1 MRVEEYTMEDSI
13 KDLAGMTVRSVKR
26 EGVKATAKKVY
37 SYIRYGKKRVEKR
50 GGLKWLY
57 ADVLFTNGCYLPSPS
72 RYRVAHQR
80 EQLLAKNIVT
90 SEIFY
95 TDLILDLV
103 KRYRMFIFY
112 RCPYTDMIGEFIELA
127 KKYHKHVLFDI
138 DDLLIDESYTKTIDH
153 IKTLSQSEQDLYYN
167 GIRLMQQT
175 LNLCE
180 GAITTTEAMADE
192 LKKFVPEVYINRNLA
207 SDRMVQLSEEAYEL
221 KQIAEP
227 HSTIDIGYFS
237 GNITHNQDFEM
248 ILPAIIK
255 LMENYANVRLCL
267 VGEITLPGELKQFEE
282 RVVIKKRV
290 NWEQLPELIASV
302 DINIAP
308 LVDTLFN
315 RAKSEN
321 KWVEAALVR
330 VPTVASD
337 MGAFARMIQDGKT
350 GILCENTEAAW
361 FVGMESLVKDINYR
375 KQIAQN
381 AYQYVIENCTT
392 IVKSAEFAEYIKR
405 WFTPN
410 IFMVLPQTQI
420 AGGVL
425 VALRHC
431 IFLMKNGYDVT
442 VLNEGNADTKELIS
456 FEGNSIPMLNKSEV
470 KIFGSIDTA
479 VGTLW
484 TTMDFVTTYGNIKNR
499 IYFVQNYETN
509 FYKAGEYFKVKAEQ
523 TYLPV
528 VNNVKFITIS
538 KWCENWLRDKYH
550 HESLYAP
557 NGIDVK
563 KFSPRKRMFESKIR
577 ILIEG
582 NSNDD
587 YKNVDE
593 SFQIVDRLDKDKFE
607 IWYMSYQGK
616 PKSKYYVD
624 KFLHQVPYEKVPD
637 VYRQCDILIKTSIL
651 ESFSYPPL
659 EMMATGGYVVVVPNG
674 GNIEY
679 LVDGENCMMYP
690 QGDIEKALQCIERLV
705 NDSALRDTLYQ
716 RGLETAKVRDWSTI
730 EEEIVRLYQ

>member
-1 MRVEEYTMEDSI
+1 MEDSI

-37 SYIRYGKKRVEKR
+37 SYIRYGKSRAERKFEQK

-57 ADVLFTNGCYLPSPS
+57 ADVLFINGCYLPHPS
-72 RYRVAHQR
+72 RYRIAHQR

-95 TDLILDLV
+95 TDLTLDLV
-103 KRYRMFIFY
+103 KRYRLFIFY
-112 RCPYTDMIGEFIELA
+112 RCPYTDMVGKFIDLA
-127 KKYHKHVLFDI
+127 KKYHKHVLFDM
-138 DDLLIDESYTKTIDH
+138 DDLLIDESYTRTIDY
-153 IKTLSQSEQDLYYN
+153 IKTLPQDEKDLYYN
-167 GIRLMQQT
+167 GIELMQRT
-175 LNLCE
+175 LKLCE
-180 GAITTTEAMADE
+180 GAITTTEAMAEE

-207 SDRMVQLSEEAYEL
+207 SDRMLQLSEEVYAAR
-221 KQIAEP
+221 QAGTP
-227 HSTIDIGYFS
+227 HNTVDIGYFS
-237 GNITHNQDFEM
+237 GNITHDQDFEM
-248 ILPAIIK
+248 VLPAIVR
-255 LMENYANVRLCL
+255 LMETYDNVRLCL
-267 VGEITLPGELKQFEE
+267 VGEITLPEELKQFRE
-282 RVVIKKRV
+282 RVVINKLV
-290 NWEQLPELIASV
+290 EWERLPELISTV

-330 VPTVASD
+330 VATVASNT
-337 MGAFARMIQDGKT
+337 GAFARMIKDGNT
-350 GILCENTEAAW
+350 GILCDNTAEAWYAAL
-361 FVGMESLVKDINYR
+361 ERLVTDREYR
-375 KQIAQN
+375 ISIAQN
-381 AYQYVIENCTT
+381 AYAYANGNCTT
-392 IVKSAEFAEYIKR
+392 VVKSAEFAEYIRK

-431 IFLMKNGYDVT
+431 VYLMKNGYDVT
-442 VLNEGNADTKELIS
+442 ILNEGSPDKQEKIT
-456 FEGNSIPMLNKSEV
+456 FDDYDIPMLNKSEV

-484 TTMDFVTTYGNIKNR
+484 TTMDFVMTYGNIKKR

-528 VNNVKFITIS
+528 ANVKFITIS

-550 HESLYAP
+550 HESTYAP
-557 NGIDVK
+557 NGIDIKQFYPK
-563 KFSPRKRMFESKIR
+563 KREFGSKIR

-582 NSNDD
+582 NSNDY

-593 SFQIVDRLDKDKFE
+593 SFRIVDRLDKEKYE

-616 PKSKYYVD
+616 PKTGYYVD
-624 KFLHQVPYEKVPD
+624 KFLHQVPYSKVPD
-637 VYRQCDILIKTSIL
+637 VYRECDILIKTSVL

-674 GNIEY
+674 GNVEY

-690 QGDIEKALQCIERLV
+690 QGDIDKALQCIERIV
-705 NDSALRDTLYQ
+705 KDSTLRDTLYQ
-716 RGLETAKVRDWSTI
+716 RGIETAKARDWSTI
-730 EEEIVRLYQ
+730 EREIVQLYQ

>member
-1 MRVEEYTMEDSI
+1 MRVEENTMENSI

-57 ADVLFTNGCYLPSPS
+57 ADVLFINGCYLPSPS

-207 SDRMVQLSEEAYEL
+207 SDRMVQLSEEAYEM

-282 RVVIKKRV
+282 RVVINKRV

-337 MGAFARMIQDGKT
+337 TGAFARMIQDGKT
-350 GILCENTEAAW
+350 GILCENTESAW

-392 IVKSAEFAEYIKR
+392 IVKSAEFAEYIKK

-563 KFSPRKRMFESKIR
+563 KFSPRKRMFDSKIR

-705 NDSALRDTLYQ
+705 NDSALRDNLYQ
-716 RGLETAKVRDWSTI
+716 RGLETAKARDWSTI

>member
-1 MRVEEYTMEDSI
+1 MEDSI
-13 KDLAGMTVRSVKR
+13 KDLAGMAVRSIKR
-26 EGVKATAKKVY
+26 EGMGSTAKKVY
-37 SYIRYGKKRVEKR
+37 SYLRYGKSRLEKRV

-57 ADVLFTNGCYLPSPS
+57 ADVLFINGCYLPHPS
-72 RYRVAHQR
+72 RYRVSHQR

-95 TDLILDLV
+95 TDLTLDLV
-103 KRYRMFIFY
+103 KRYRLFIFY
-112 RCPYTDMIGEFIELA
+112 RCPYTDTVGEFIKLA
-127 KKYHKHVLFDI
+127 RKYHKHVLFDM
-138 DDLLIDESYTKTIDH
+138 DDLLIDESYTRTIDY
-153 IKTLSQSEQDLYYN
+153 IKTLPQDEKDLYYN
-167 GIRLMQQT
+167 GIELMQKT
-175 LNLCE
+175 LKLCE
-180 GAITTTEAMADE
+180 GAITTTEAMAGE

-207 SDRMVQLSEEAYEL
+207 SDRMLQLSEEAYAAR
-221 KQIAEP
+221 QAGTP
-227 HSTIDIGYFS
+227 HDTVDIGYFS

-248 ILPAIIK
+248 VLPAIVR
-255 LMENYANVRLCL
+255 LMETYDNVRLCL
-267 VGEITLPGELKQFEE
+267 AGEITLPEELKQFRE
-282 RVVIKKRV
+282 RVVINKLV
-290 NWEQLPELIASV
+290 EWEKLPELISTA

-330 VPTVASD
+330 VATVASNT
-337 MGAFARMIQDGKT
+337 GAFERMIKDGVT
-350 GILCENTEAAW
+350 GILCDNTTEAWYAAL
-361 FVGMESLVKDINYR
+361 ERLVTDREYR
-375 KQIAQN
+375 TSIAQN
-381 AYQYVIENCTT
+381 AYAYANENCTT
-392 IVKSAEFAEYIKR
+392 VVKSAGFAEYIRK

-431 IFLMKNGYDVT
+431 VYLMKNGYDVT
-442 VLNEGNADTKELIS
+442 ILNEGSPDEQEKVT
-456 FEGNSIPMLNKSEV
+456 FDGHDIPMLNKSEV

-484 TTMDFVTTYGNIKNR
+484 TTMDFVTTYGNIKKR

-528 VNNVKFITIS
+528 ADVKFITIS
-538 KWCENWLRDKYH
+538 RWCENWLRDKYH
-550 HESLYAP
+550 HESTYAP
-557 NGIDVK
+557 NGIDTEQFYPK
-563 KFSPRKRMFESKIR
+563 KREFGPKIR

-582 NSNDD
+582 NSNDH

-593 SFQIVDRLDKDKFE
+593 SFRIVDRLDKEKYE

-616 PKSKYYVD
+616 PKAGYHVD
-624 KFLHQVPYEKVPD
+624 KFLHQVPYSKVPD
-637 VYRQCDILIKTSIL
+637 IYRECDILIKTSVL

-674 GNIEY
+674 GNMEY
-679 LVDGENCMMYP
+679 LVDEENCMMYP
-690 QGDIEKALQCIERLV
+690 QGDIDRALQCIERIV
-705 NDSALRDTLYQ
+705 GDSELRDRLYQ
-716 RGLETAKVRDWSTI
+716 KGVETAEAREWSAI
-730 EEEIVRLYQ
+730 EGDIVRLYE